1 MTRDVGRCRGKA
13 EKLVVFTGLRPGEKL
28 FEELAL
34 EGEGIKPTSHEKI
47 RVLDGGQV
55 TFEQVSA
62 WLKELTLLVGSKNV
76 HGLITKLNKIV
87 PEYSPSREITSLA
100 EIDCLDQSVIYRRDR
115 ADLSSATEV
124 A

>member
-1 MTRDVGRCRGKA
+1 M
-13 EKLVVFTGLRPGEKL
+13 
-28 FEELAL
+28 
-34 EGEGIKPTSHEKI
+34 
-47 RVLDGGQV
+47 LDGGQV